1 VLHCWSAAHTCL
13 SLMVRLSL
21 MRSVQQQML
30 QTAVEKILVV
40 WMQQQAALRRWLS
53 YAQQVDGY
61 QFVQQCLVPQQHV
74 LLP

>member
-1 VLHCWSAAHTCL
+1 
-13 SLMVRLSL
+13 